1 VSCAGSACGGGG
13 GSSSS
18 SSSSSSSLGNDA
30 YACLMVSKIGSTRK
44 AACHSKNSSEAGMIG
59 GARLMMM
66 HARRRL
72 STCGSAAVGATEK
85 AKRNILDLS
94 FEDLAGEMVRLGQ
107 PQYRSRQLWT
117 HIYSKLGTT
126 FDGVPSFPA
135 SLKQQAR
142 AVPPQTPRLGLT
154 PEPPQL
160 QQEFV
165 IGTGGKGDSEAVG
178 CLSSDG
184 TRKWKMTTVKGNW
197 VGRQRFGALVA
208 EERRPTSA
216 WLLRAGKHRGIK
228 TLQSESCRKA
238 VWLRPCTSPRKNE
251 ARCASA
257 VRSAAA

>member
-1 VSCAGSACGGGG
+1 
-13 GSSSS
+13 
-18 SSSSSSSLGNDA
+18 
-30 YACLMVSKIGSTRK
+30 
-44 AACHSKNSSEAGMIG
+44 MIG

-66 HARRRL
+66 HARRL

-142 AVPPQTPRLGLT
+142 AFPVQIPRCGLT

-165 IGTGGKGDSEAVG
+165 IGTAGKGDSEAVG

-184 TRKWKMTTVKGNW
+184 TRKWKMTTVKGDCVGRQRW
-197 VGRQRFGALVA
+197 WLRWAAALVFALGGSVGGCVGRQRFGALVA
-208 EERRPTSA
+208 EE
-216 WLLRAGKHRGIK
+216 
-228 TLQSESCRKA
+228 
-238 VWLRPCTSPRKNE
+238 
-251 ARCASA
+251 
-257 VRSAAA
+257 